1 MKFCQAKT
9 GQLQIF
15 DTMSKITIINDAEQA
30 ALVTNNAVTAGK
42 FYLKAE
48 GSTNAGD
55 VVIYNGSTWKR
66 FANEASASFSNA
78 YSVDFDGTDDY
89 ASFSAISLPD
99 GPRTISA
106 WVNFS
111 SVSGTFNTI
120 VGSSLGNGYRGL
132 HWSPSNG
139 YIYFYGADQTG
150 RYKNYT
156 GSITTNTWYHVM
168 VVDND
173 SGSSGNFEI
182 YVNGTDI
189 GTPAPSANTSAPLAI
204 DLQYIGRGGSTY
216 FPGLIDE
223 VAIWNSDES
232 ANISE
237 IRDTSGSNP
246 VPGDL
251 SLMTNQPL
259 HWWRMGDNENG
270 TGTTITD
277 QGSVGVDA
285 TLQNQASFSSDVP
298 S

>member
-1 MKFCQAKT
+1 
-9 GQLQIF
+9 
-15 DTMSKITIINDAEQA
+15 MSKITIINDAEQA
-30 ALVTNNAVTAGK
+30 ALVSNNAVTAGK

-55 VVIYNGSTWKR
+55 VVIYNGSAWKR
-66 FANEASASFSNA
+66 FANEGGAFSNA
-78 YSVDFDGTDDY
+78 YSVSLDGTNDY
-89 ASFSAISLPD
+89 LSLASNINLPD

-111 SVSGTFNTI
+111 NVSGTYNTI
-120 VGSSLGNGYRGL
+120 LGATAGNGYRGL

-139 YIYFYGADQTG
+139 YIYFYGVDQTG

-156 GSITTNTWYHVM
+156 GGITTNTWYHLM

-173 SGSSGNFEI
+173 SGASGNFRM

-189 GTPAPSANTSAPLAI
+189 GIPAPSANTTAPLAMEF
-204 DLQYIGRGGSTY
+204 DFIGKGVNN

-223 VAIWNSDES
+223 VAIWNSDQS
-232 ANISE
+232 ANLSE
-237 IRDTSGSNP
+237 IRDTSGANP

-251 SLMTNQPL
+251 SLMSSQPL
-259 HWWRMGDNENG
+259 HWWRMGDNDSG
-270 TGTTITD
+270 SGSTVTD
-277 QGSVGVDA
+277 QGSSGVDA
-285 TLQNQASFSSDVP
+285 TLVNGASFSTTVP

>member
-1 MKFCQAKT
+1 
-9 GQLQIF
+9 
-15 DTMSKITIINDAEQA
+15 MSDINIYADQTAIDALTPIT
-30 ALVTNNAVTAGK
+30 
-42 FYLKAE
+42 
-48 GSTNAGD
+48 GD
-55 VVIYNGSTWKR
+55 VVLRASDNAVLLYNGSAWKEFQPDAGPA
-66 FANEASASFSNA
+66 FAND
-78 YSVDFDGTDDY
+78 YSLSLDGTDDY

-106 WVNFS
+106 WFKAS
-111 SVSGTFNTI
+111 SLVSGYKGLIGGTSHYLGVNP
-120 VGSSLGNGYRGL
+120 SSNNFLIYDGT
-132 HWSPSNG
+132 SP
-139 YIYFYGADQTG
+139 
-150 RYKNYT
+150 RYKQWT
-156 GSITTNTWYHVM
+156 GTISTSSWVHVM

-173 SGSSGNFEI
+173 SGAQGNCVF
-182 YVNGTDI
+182 YVNGSDI
-189 GTPAPSANTSAPLAI
+189 GIPGPNYNTSAPAALTFSY
-204 DLQYIGRGGSTY
+204 LGRKSNDY

-259 HWWRMGDNENG
+259 HWWRMGDNDSG
-270 TGTTITD
+270 TGSTITD
-277 QGSVGVDA
+277 QGSAGVDA